1 MQYSIEKITTLIG
14 ARRIGQTDA
23 QIGWLLTD
31 SRSLCFPEET
41 LFFALSSSR
50 NDGHKYIPDLYRR
63 GVRNFVVENKSLTS
77 HLSSLTAY
85 QDANFLVV
93 PSPLAALQ
101 RLAERHRDEFDIPI
115 IGITGSNGKTMV
127 KEWLYQ
133 LLLPSQKIVRSPRSY
148 NSQIGVP
155 LSVWLLNEQTEVG
168 IFEAGISQP
177 GEMYALRDIIQPT
190 IGVLTSLGP
199 AHQENFRSMEE
210 KCMEKLELM
219 HDTEAM
225 VYCSD
230 NDIVSR
236 CIRRMQYKGEKIAW
250 SLCDENV
257 AFFVKQVESGKGK
270 EESRITY
277 IYQGEENCYT
287 IPFIDEAS
295 IENSITC
302 AAVVLRLGL
311 TPAQL
316 ADRMPRLEP
325 VAMRLEVKQGQH
337 GCILINDSYNS
348 DINSL
353 DIALDFMQRR
363 QVPPPE
369 LGGVRGGLNKTLI
382 LSDMFQTGTSP
393 EALYTQVSDLCVKRG
408 IDKFIGIGPELS
420 AQADRIHIADKRFFA
435 DVNHFLASCT
445 FNDLHDELILLKGA
459 RPFGFDKITEQL
471 EQKVHETIL
480 EVNLNAVVE
489 NLNYYRSFLK
499 LETKMVCMIKAD
511 AYGAGAVEIA
521 KTLQDQRVDYLAVAV
536 ADEGV
541 TLRKAGITA
550 NIMIMNPEMTAF
562 KTMFDYDLEP
572 EVYSFRLMDALIKA
586 ARKEG
591 ITGWP
596 VHIKLDT
603 GMHRLGFDPIQ
614 DIDEVIDRLK
624 HQNAIIPRSV
634 FSHFVGS
641 DSDDFDAFSARQF
654 ELFEQGSQKLQS
666 AFSHKILRHMDNS
679 AGIEHFPERQM
690 DMCRL
695 GLGLYGV
702 DPYNSL
708 RFTVDGLQMITS
720 TDIEGHASKSSVN
733 SKPST
738 VNNKLRCVSTLKTT
752 ILQLRHVPA
761 GETVGYSRK
770 GKIERDSV
778 IAAIPIGYAD
788 GLNRHLG
795 NRHGYCLVHGQKAE
809 YVGNICMDVAM
820 IDVTDI
826 PCQEGDQVEIF
837 GEHLP
842 VTVLSDVI
850 DTIPYEVLTAVSN
863 RVKRVYFQD

>member
-1 MQYSIEKITTLIG
+1 MMKYSIIKIATLIG
-14 ARRIGQTDA
+14 ARRVGDTDA

-41 LFFALSSSR
+41 LFFALKSAR
-50 NDGHKYIPDLYRR
+50 NDGHKYISDLYRR
-63 GVRNFVVENKSLTS
+63 GVRNFVVESRGIQEYCPNSAS
-77 HLSSLTAY
+77 EMN
-85 QDANFLVV
+85 DANFLIV

-115 IGITGSNGKTMV
+115 VGITGSNGKTMV

-133 LLLPSQKIVRSPRSY
+133 ILLPSQKIVRSPKSY

-168 IFEAGISQP
+168 IFEAGISEP
-177 GEMYALRDIIQPT
+177 GEMMALRDIIQPT
-190 IGVLTSLGP
+190 VGVFTSLGS

-219 HDTEAM
+219 HDTQAM
-225 VYCSD
+225 IYCSD

-236 CIRRMQYKGEKIAW
+236 CVRRMQYKGEKIAW
-250 SLCDENV
+250 SQCDEQV
-257 AFFVKQVESGKGK
+257 AFFVKTVDGTKISYRYKG
-270 EESRITY
+270 ED
-277 IYQGEENCYT
+277 GAFD
-287 IPFIDEAS
+287 IPFSDEAS
-295 IENSITC
+295 IEDCITC
-302 AAVVLRLGL
+302 AATALYLGI
-311 TPAQL
+311 TPEQL
-316 ADRMPRLEP
+316 AERMPVLEP
-325 VAMRLEVKQGQH
+325 VAMRLEVKDGQR
-337 GCILINDSYNS
+337 GCVLINDSYNS
-348 DINSL
+348 DVNSL
-353 DIALDFMQRR
+353 DIALDFMNRR
-363 QVPPPE
+363 QFSPLTSHPS
-369 LGGVRGGLNKTLI
+369 LLKKTLI
-382 LSDMFQTGTSP
+382 LSDMYQTGVAP
-393 EALYTQVSDLCVKRG
+393 EQLYAQVSDLCVKRG
-408 IDKFIGIGPELS
+408 IQKFIGIGTDLS
-420 AQADRIHIADKRFFA
+420 AQADKIQIVDKQFFL
-435 DVNHFLASCT
+435 DVQHFLTSDT
-445 FNDLHDELILLKGA
+445 FSSLRNELILLKGA
-459 RPFGFDKITEQL
+459 RSFGFDQITEQL

-480 EVNLNAVVE
+480 EVNLNAVVN

-499 LETKMVCMIKAD
+499 PETKMVCMIKAD
-511 AYGAGAVEIA
+511 AYGAGAIEIA
-521 KTLQDQRVDYLAVAV
+521 KTLQDHRVDYLAVAV

-572 EVYSFRLMDALIKA
+572 EVYSFRLLDALIRA

-603 GMHRLGFDPIQ
+603 GMHRLGFDPIN
-614 DIDEVIDRLK
+614 DMDELIDRLK

-641 DSDDFDAFSARQF
+641 DSDGFDEFSARQF
-654 ELFEQGSQKLQS
+654 ALFDEGSKKLQT
-666 AFSHKILRHMDNS
+666 AFTHKILRHMDNS

-702 DPYNSL
+702 DPRDNRIL
-708 RFTVDGLQMITS
+708 NT
-720 TDIEGHASKSSVN
+720 
-733 SKPST
+733 
-738 VNNKLRCVSTLKTT
+738 VSTLKTT
-752 ILQLRHVPA
+752 ILQMRHVPA
-761 GETVGYSRK
+761 GDTVGYSRK
-770 GKIERDSV
+770 GKIDHDSV

-795 NRHGYCLVHGQKAE
+795 NRRCYCLVNGQKAE

-820 IDVTDI
+820 IDVTGID
-826 PCQEGDQVEIF
+826 CHEGDMVEIF

-842 VTVLSDVI
+842 VTTLSDII
-850 DTIPYEVLTAVSN
+850 DTIPYEVLTGVSN